1 MEEMGLAMQI
11 WHAYKSMVQENLES
25 VLEVV
30 VSSFVNSP
38 YLIEVKHYFLS
49 HTIHYLSYEHID
61 RVLASIEER
70 F

>member
-49 HTIHYLSYEHID
+49 HTIHYL
-61 RVLASIEER
+61 
-70 F
+70 